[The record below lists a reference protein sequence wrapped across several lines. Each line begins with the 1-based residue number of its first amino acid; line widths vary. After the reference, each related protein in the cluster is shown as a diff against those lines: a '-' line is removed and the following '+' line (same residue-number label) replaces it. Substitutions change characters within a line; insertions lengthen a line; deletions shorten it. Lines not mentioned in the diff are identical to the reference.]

1 MPNLKKKQMLSAPV
15 SENSLD
21 ETTQASA
28 YMATLRAD
36 SLQAELHLA
45 KQQLKSIRGSLSW
58 RLTEPL
64 RWVRALTLGRLPRGT
79 PLDEAWEQW
88 QDSRRSEGTVKA
100 IGRFFAGGAAKRRL
114 LRHGDQAG
122 DPLFV
127 PTQEQAELLRKHAP
141 RAALRLRPLYL
152 LIADI
157 ELQQCTKYRV
167 TQKAELLHR
176 LGWTVQVV
184 DWKDSREVLSSL
196 QVATRVLFYR
206 VPGIDAVLSLIE
218 EAKRLGL
225 EPRWEIDDLL
235 FSKTLYRRNSNLST
249 LSSHERHE
257 LYELADL
264 YCRALLACERGMAST
279 EALAQEMRKIGIQD
293 VLVLENAL
301 DEQTL
306 SVAKTL
312 LAAPAPRD
320 PDKIWICYGS
330 GSRAHDIDFKAA
342 ESGLI
347 AAMQADPRIHL
358 LIVGPLTL
366 SKLFAQF
373 GARVERRNELSYAA
387 YLGEL
392 AKADIAIAPLENTL
406 FNDCKSNIKFLEAAI
421 LEIPSVCSPTDT
433 YRRVIQSGQNGLLA
447 DSGETWKNALLSLAQ
462 DPGLRRRV
470 GLNARKSA
478 LAEYAPEHILT
489 QQANPIFDKPPAF
502 AHKAPRVLQVNLF
515 FAPRSFGG
523 ATIVVE
529 AMLEPLAKAGFEN
542 SVMTTRPVLEGLPD
556 GAFRYRSLDTDVFS
570 VSVGRN
576 GGTDNLTIARHLE
589 RWIDAWDV
597 ELVHFHAIQ
606 DMGVGM
612 TRICQQRGIPYVIS
626 LHDCW
631 WLSDNLFI
639 ARDDGQYHLENN
651 DIPLAP
657 GNSTRAHFLGERRK
671 LMRQALAGAAA
682 ILSPSEE
689 HKSLYVR
696 NGVPSDRILINR
708 NGFTWPSRPKAKRTP
723 GLKLRFAFVGGVGKV
738 KGYELIRKAF
748 ERTQRDDWEL
758 LLVDNTLNL
767 GFPSID
773 TSGWLVKGEIRT
785 VPAYTQA
792 GLDDFYDQVDVLLF
806 PSQWRESYGL
816 TVREALSRDVWV
828 ISTTPGGQAEEI
840 VEGVNGSLI
849 PIIDDPA
856 PLQGA
861 IEAVLDQKERFEKYV
876 NPNKASLPSYDD
888 QAKELAVLYR
898 RLLNRIS

>member
-1 MPNLKKKQMLSAPV
+1 MPNLKKKQMRPAPV
-15 SENSLD
+15 FENSLD
-21 ETTQASA
+21 ETTEASA

-36 SLQAELHLA
+36 TLQAELHLA
-45 KQQLKSIRGSLSW
+45 KQQLKLMRGSLSW
-58 RLTEPL
+58 RLMEPL

-79 PLDEAWEQW
+79 PLGEAWEQW
-88 QDSRRSEGTVKA
+88 QDSRRSEGVVKA
-100 IGRFFAGGAAKRRL
+100 MSRFFAGGAAKRRL
-114 LRHGDQAG
+114 LRHGDQAS

-127 PTQEQAELLRKHAP
+127 PTKEQAALLRRQAP
-141 RAALRLRPLYL
+141 KAALMLRPRYL

-167 TQKAELLHR
+167 TQKAELLCR
-176 LGWTVQVV
+176 LGWNVQIV

-196 QVATRVLFYR
+196 QVATCVLFYR
-206 VPGIDAVLSLIE
+206 VPGVDAVLSLIE
-218 EAKRLGL
+218 EAKRVGL

-235 FSKTLYRRNSNLST
+235 FNKALYRHNGNLAT
-249 LSSHERHE
+249 LSSQERHE

-264 YCRALLACERGMAST
+264 YWRALRACGRGMAST
-279 EALAQEMRKIGIQD
+279 EALAQEMREIGIQD

-306 SVAKTL
+306 SIAKAL
-312 LAAPAPRD
+312 LAAPASRD
-320 PDKIWICYGS
+320 PDKIWVCYGS

-366 SKLFAQF
+366 SKAFMQF
-373 GARVERRNELSYAA
+373 GTRVERCNELSYAA

-392 AKADIAIAPLENTL
+392 AKADIAIAPLENTV

-447 DSGETWKNALLSLAQ
+447 DSAETWKNALLSLAQ
-462 DPGLRRRV
+462 DPSLRRRL
-470 GLNARKSA
+470 GLNARETA
-478 LAEYAPEHILT
+478 LTEYAPEHLLT
-489 QQANPIFDKPPAF
+489 QQANPIFGKPTTF

-529 AMLEPLAKAGFEN
+529 AMLKPLAKAGFEN

-556 GAFRYRSLDTDVFS
+556 GALRYRSLDTDVFS
-570 VSVGRN
+570 VSVGRA

-639 ARDDGQYHLENN
+639 ARDDGQYHLENHN
-651 DIPLAP
+651 VPLSP
-657 GNSTRAHFLGERRK
+657 ENSTHSRYLEERRK
-671 LMRQALAGAAA
+671 LMRQGLAGAAA

-696 NGVPSDRILINR
+696 NGVPADRIRINR
-708 NGFTWPSRPKAKRTP
+708 NGFTWPARPRAKRLP
-723 GLKLRFAFVGGVGKV
+723 GSKLRFGFVGGIGKV
-738 KGYELIRKAF
+738 KGYELIHRAL
-748 ERTQRDDWEL
+748 ERLQRDDWEL
-758 LLVDNTLNL
+758 VLVDNTLNL

-773 TSGWLVKGEIRT
+773 TSGWLVKGAIRT
-785 VPAYTQA
+785 VPAYSQT

-828 ISTTPGGQAEEI
+828 ISTSPGGQSEEI
-840 VEGVNGSLI
+840 VDGVNGSLI

-856 PLQGA
+856 PLQEA
-861 IEAVLDQKERFEKYV
+861 IEAVLDQKDRFDGYV

-888 QAKELAVLYR
+888 QAKELAALYR
-898 RLLNRIS
+898 RLLGRVS